1 MPSSTQQADSR
12 TGLHLKRLV
21 LVDDHRLIREGLR
34 QMLQAQPHLVIVG
47 ESDTG
52 HGALSILQKARAHV
66 AIVDLNLPG
75 LSGMNLISRIRSEHP
90 ACAVLVLSMYA
101 EELYAMRALKA
112 GAHGY
117 LTKDTAADELV
128 RAVDKV
134 AAGGC
139 YLSRG
144 MAERVAMALTQ
155 HDTTPRHERLTDR
168 ELEVFRCIL
177 AGQRISEI
185 SRILHL
191 SVKTVS
197 THKTRILQKMQ
208 LDSTAALIRYGLEH
222 QLFPDP
228 ALQVDPH
235 HAAAQASLP
244 ARAASAQRVFSF

>member
-1 MPSSTQQADSR
+1 MSSSTQQSGSR
-12 TGLHLKRLV
+12 SGLHLKRLI

-34 QMLQAQPHLVIVG
+34 QILQAQPDLVIVG

-52 HGALSILQKARAHV
+52 HGALSLLEQARADV

-112 GAHGY
+112 GAQGY

-128 RAVDKV
+128 RAVHKV

-144 MAERVAMALTQ
+144 MAERVAMAVAQ
-155 HDTTPRHERLTDR
+155 QDTTP
-168 ELEVFRCIL
+168 
-177 AGQRISEI
+177 GMS
-185 SRILHL
+185 
-191 SVKTVS
+191 
-197 THKTRILQKMQ
+197 
-208 LDSTAALIRYGLEH
+208 DSPTGSWKS
-222 QLFPDP
+222 F
-228 ALQVDPH
+228 
-235 HAAAQASLP
+235 
-244 ARAASAQRVFSF
+244 AASWPGNASAKSRGSCTCPSRPSAPTRPGSCRRCSLTAPQR

>member
-1 MPSSTQQADSR
+1 VSLASQHPSRSA
-12 TGLHLKRLV
+12 HLNPKRLV
-21 LVDDHRLIREGLR
+21 LVDDHGLIREGLR
-34 QMLQAQPHLVIVG
+34 QVLQAQPGLVIVG

-52 HGALSILQKARAHV
+52 HGALSILERARAHV

-75 LSGMNLISRIRSEHP
+75 LSGMNLISRIRSDHP
-90 ACAVLVLSMYA
+90 DCAVLVLSMYA

-112 GAHGY
+112 GAQGY

-128 RAVDKV
+128 RAVHKV

-144 MAERVAMALTQ
+144 MAERVAMALAH

-185 SRILHL
+185 SRNLHL
-191 SVKTVS
+191 SVKTIS

-235 HAAAQASLP
+235 HAAAPARMP
-244 ARAASAQRVFSF
+244 ARASAAQGVFSF